1 MSYCRLL
8 ARDSTPIVSRNDG
21 DACILTRHDECD
33 YAVAVAVGREPAGGR
48 SKKRRDRYKY
58 PRKIRVGNRWV
69 LVHSLEEERAV
80 LLAYRVELEAESVAV
95 SISGKR
101 AVDRKIIHITNRLMS
116 LMAER
121 AERKRAKIR
130 RTNTEL
136 MIIRSAMPWL

>member
-8 ARDSTPIVSRNDG
+8 ARDSTPIVSRNGG
-21 DACILTRHDECD
+21 DDYILTRHDECD
-33 YAVAVAVGREPAGGR
+33 YAVAVGREPAGGR

-58 PRKIRVGNRWV
+58 PRKIRVGDRWV

-80 LLAYRVELEAESVAV
+80 LLAYRSELEAESVAV
-95 SISGKR
+95 PISGKR

-130 RTNTEL
+130 RANTEL